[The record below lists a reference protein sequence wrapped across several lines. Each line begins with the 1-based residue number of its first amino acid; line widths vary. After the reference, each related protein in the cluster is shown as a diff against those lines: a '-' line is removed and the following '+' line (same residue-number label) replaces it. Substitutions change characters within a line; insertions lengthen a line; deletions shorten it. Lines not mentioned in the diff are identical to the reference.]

1 MHRRP
6 LLDLLDRFSTEY
18 PTQSQVAAEFRCFVE
33 MQPDCFERTCAPGH
47 VTGSAWLLH
56 PEHPEVLLTHHRK
69 LNRWLQPGGHADG
82 CPDVLAVAMRE
93 AQEESGITAIE
104 QLTPTMPLDLDIH
117 EIPARPGEPAHL
129 HYDVRFLLRATA
141 DSYVVSEESHDLAWV
156 PLERIAEFNP
166 SDSLRRMAER
176 SRAYLAGV

>member
-6 LLDLLDRFSTEY
+6 LLDLLVRFSNRY
-18 PTQSQVAAEFRCFVE
+18 PAQAPVAAAFRAFVE
-33 MQPDCFERTCAPGH
+33 SHSDCFERTCIPGH

-56 PEHPEVLLTHHRK
+56 PTRREVLLTHHRK

-82 CPDVLAVAMRE
+82 CPDALAVALRE
-93 AQEESGITAIE
+93 AREESGIEGIE
-104 QLTPTMPLDLDIH
+104 AQDPALPLDLDIH

-129 HYDVRFLLRATA
+129 HYDVRFLLRARH
-141 DSYVVSEESHDLAWV
+141 DNFIVSEESHDLAWV

-176 SRAYLAGV
+176 SLAKPV